1 MLALLAALF
10 IGGCAADAGLPPPV
24 AIVIDDLGYRP
35 RLDHA
40 AIAVPGLESFAILP
54 YTPLASALAER
65 LHAAG
70 KEVLLHLPMEA
81 RNHNELLGPGALR
94 TTMTRGEFVATARAA
109 LDAFPRARGLNNHM
123 GSLLTG
129 DAERMAWLMDVV
141 AERRELLFLDSRT
154 TSHSAARKAARD
166 AAVPFL
172 ARDIFLDNKR
182 DERYIN
188 ARLDELVR
196 HAELRGDAI
205 AIGHP
210 YPETLAVLARRL
222 PRLDSVRIVSL
233 ERLKRAREC
242 RTRYAALARGGSASR
257 PAQGRDGGDQAE
269 SPEDPYADR

>member
-10 IGGCAADAGLPPPV
+10 IGGCAADAALPPPV

-35 RLDHA
+35 RLDYA
-40 AIAVPGLESFAILP
+40 AIAVPRLESFAILP
-54 YTPLASALAER
+54 HTPLATALAER

-70 KEVLLHLPMEA
+70 KEVLVHLPMEA
-81 RNHNELLGPGALR
+81 RNHNELLGPGALLAA
-94 TTMTRGEFVATARAA
+94 MTRDEFVATARSA

-129 DAERMAWLMDVV
+129 DAERMAWLMEVV
-141 AERRELLFLDSRT
+141 AERSELLFLDSRT
-154 TSHSAARKAARD
+154 TSHSAARAAARD

-172 ARDIFLDNKR
+172 ARDIFLDNER

-205 AIGHP
+205 GIGHP

-222 PRLDSVRIVSL
+222 PGLGSVRIVSL
-233 ERLKRAREC
+233 AQLRRAREC
-242 RTRYAALARGGSASR
+242 RTRYAALTPDRSAPR
-257 PAQGRDGGDQAE
+257 PAQGRNSGDQAE
-269 SPEDPYADR
+269 PTEYPHADR